1 MFNVSLLYQNIT
13 LSFEISGKN
22 IWAPQIFKKGS
33 KVEKSL
39 KEKTFWQVSFSWGRD
54 FRWKQQKAKNR
65 KVEKSLTG
73 IWVFG
78 LEGFFFLTAS
88 SKQKCFGKS
97 EPDFF
102 PSQKK
107 TFDFFYWSRNFF
119 FRHIFPVFNIFN
131 FLDTFPIFIEIPLL
145 RFRPSNEKDNFMH
158 IIIKR
163 LGLSCLLV
171 RRTSENSE
179 NKKSPLQSSCVEK
192 Q

>member
-54 FRWKQQKAKNR
+54 FRWKQQKSQKPKSW
-65 KVEKSLTG
+65 KVFDGDLG
-73 IWVFG
+73 FRFG
-78 LEGFFFLTAS
+78 RIFFLTAS
-88 SKQKCFGKS
+88 TKQKCFGIS

-107 TFDFFYWSRNFF
+107 TFDFFSEAENFF
-119 FRHIFPVFNIFN
+119 FVTFFRSSIFSIFSTL
-131 FLDTFPIFIEIPLL
+131 FRFLL
-145 RFRPSNEKDNFMH
+145 RSHF
-158 IIIKR
+158 
-163 LGLSCLLV
+163 
-171 RRTSENSE
+171 
-179 NKKSPLQSSCVEK
+179 
-192 Q
+192 

>member
-1 MFNVSLLYQNIT
+1 MFTVTLLFQNIT

-102 PSQKK
+102 PSQKNFRLFLLK
-107 TFDFFYWSRNFF
+107 QNIFFSSHFSGLQYFQFSRHFSDFYWD
-119 FRHIFPVFNIFN
+119 P
-131 FLDTFPIFIEIPLL
+131 TFKVSAEQ
-145 RFRPSNEKDNFMH
+145 RK
-158 IIIKR
+158 
-163 LGLSCLLV
+163 G
-171 RRTSENSE
+171 
-179 NKKSPLQSSCVEK
+179 
-192 Q
+192 